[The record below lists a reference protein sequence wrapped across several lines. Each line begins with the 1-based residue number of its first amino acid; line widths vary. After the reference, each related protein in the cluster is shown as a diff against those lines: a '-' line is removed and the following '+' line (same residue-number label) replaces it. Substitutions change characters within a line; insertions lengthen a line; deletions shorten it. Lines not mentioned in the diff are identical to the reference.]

1 MTATYDVV
9 IAGGGLAG
17 TALAALLSQHGDC
30 AGLRVALIEPKPFSP
45 GEHKE
50 GFDPRVIALTEASR
64 GLLAKLGT
72 WPALAGPRA
81 CPYHRMVVRDSEGTG
96 VVAFDCADVGRP
108 DLGHIVENG
117 RVLAGL
123 LDTLA
128 QSRVTVLSPAA
139 IADIGV
145 DDDGV
150 VVTLADGGQ
159 LETALLVGADGA
171 RSLVRQRCDFRVRQW
186 DYGHSAIVA
195 TICTSEDHGYTARQ
209 WFMASG
215 PLAFLPLR
223 TDEGDCH
230 YSSIVWSQQR
240 EEADRLMA
248 LPDHAFCHELSR
260 ASERALGEVVSV
272 SRRFAFPLRQ
282 HHAVDY
288 VQPGIALVGDAAH
301 SIHPLAGQG
310 ANLGFA
316 DVAVLAEEIARGA
329 RRGLSPGDLSVLQRY
344 QRRRKPE
351 NLAMMA
357 AMETFKRLFEQ
368 EAPWLRL
375 LRNQGM
381 NSFNRLSPVKNRVIR
396 RAMGL

>member
-1 MTATYDVV
+1 MTATYDVI

-17 TALAALLSQHGDC
+17 TALAALLSQDSDC
-30 AGLRVALIEPKPFSP
+30 AGLRIALIEPKPFST
-45 GEHKE
+45 EDRSE

-64 GLLAKLGT
+64 SLLSELGV
-72 WPALAGPRA
+72 WPLVAGPRA

-96 VVAFDCADVGRP
+96 VVTFDCADVGRP

-128 QSRVTVLSPAA
+128 QSRVTVRSPAA

-145 DDDGV
+145 DDDRV
-150 VVTLADGGQ
+150 VVTLGDGEQ
-159 LETALLVGADGA
+159 LETSLLVGADGT

-186 DYGHSAIVA
+186 DYGHNAIVA
-195 TICTSEDHGYTARQ
+195 TIRTDQAHGYTARQ
-209 WFMASG
+209 WFMVSG

-230 YSSIVWSQQR
+230 HSSIVWSQQR
-240 EEADRLMA
+240 DEADRLMA
-248 LPDHAFCHELSR
+248 LPDDVFRQALSR
-260 ASERALGEVVSV
+260 ASESVLGEVTFV

-288 VQPGIALVGDAAH
+288 AQPGIALVGDAAH
-301 SIHPLAGQG
+301 GIHPLAGQG

-316 DVAVLAEEIARGA
+316 DVGALVEEVARGI

-381 NSFNRLSPVKNRVIR
+381 NRFNRLAPIKNRVIR